1 MNSITTS
8 GLICIKD
15 NLNIEYVLCK
25 LDYIFNDDDTFKYI
39 FTPYYDVIDLLNSD
53 IFQGLPG
60 LELNFKKKE
69 YIRENIQPVF
79 ISERVPSN
87 TREDYYDIL
96 ASLKM
101 DYMNP
106 IEYLIKTKE
115 SYSGDN
121 LYVISYTERET
132 VNLNNIIEKCNSL
145 GIIKIILNNFAK
157 GNKLILNN
165 TEINNSKTFEVLK
178 FIYQKQLNEQ
188 IIKQK
193 KGIEKAK
200 SDKIYKGRKAI
211 KIDMLT
217 FYEQIDL
224 VKKGIITN
232 DDAIKNLKISKS
244 TYYRLKNK
252 VSKTR

>member
-1 MNSITTS
+1 MSRTS
-8 GLICIKD
+8 RIRARFL
-15 NLNIEYVLCK
+15 
-25 LDYIFNDDDTFKYI
+25 
-39 FTPYYDVIDLLNSD
+39 
-53 IFQGLPG
+53 
-60 LELNFKKKE
+60 KKE

-145 GIIKIILNNFAK
+145 GIIKIILNNLAK

-244 TYYRLKNK
+244 TYYRLKNR

>member
-1 MNSITTS
+1 MIRARF
-8 GLICIKD
+8 L
-15 NLNIEYVLCK
+15 
-25 LDYIFNDDDTFKYI
+25 
-39 FTPYYDVIDLLNSD
+39 
-53 IFQGLPG
+53 
-60 LELNFKKKE
+60 KKE

-87 TREDYYDIL
+87 PREDYYDIL

-145 GIIKIILNNFAK
+145 GIIKIILNNLAK

-188 IIKQK
+188 IIKPK

>member
-79 ISERVPSN
+79 IFERVPSN

-145 GIIKIILNNFAK
+145 GIIKIILNNLAK

-178 FIYQKQLNEQ
+178 FIYQQQLNEQ

-193 KGIEKAK
+193 KELKK
-200 SDKIYKGRKAI
+200 LKAI
-211 KIDMLT
+211 K
-217 FYEQIDL
+217 Y
-224 VKKGIITN
+224 
-232 DDAIKNLKISKS
+232 IKAEKQL
-244 TYYRLKNK
+244 RLIC
-252 VSKTR
+252 

>member
-1 MNSITTS
+1 
-8 GLICIKD
+8 
-15 NLNIEYVLCK
+15 
-25 LDYIFNDDDTFKYI
+25 
-39 FTPYYDVIDLLNSD
+39 
-53 IFQGLPG
+53 
-60 LELNFKKKE
+60 
-69 YIRENIQPVF
+69 
-79 ISERVPSN
+79 
-87 TREDYYDIL
+87 
-96 ASLKM
+96 M

-145 GIIKIILNNFAK
+145 GIIKIILNNLAK

-188 IIKQK
+188 I
-193 KGIEKAK
+193 
-200 SDKIYKGRKAI
+200 
-211 KIDMLT
+211 
-217 FYEQIDL
+217 DL
-224 VKKGIITN
+224 IKKGIITN
-232 DDAIKNLKISKS
+232 DDAIKILKISKS

>member
-39 FTPYYDVIDLLNSD
+39 FTPYHDVIDLLNSD

-132 VNLNNIIEKCNSL
+132 VNLNNIIKKCNSL
-145 GIIKIILNNFAK
+145 GIIKIILNNLAK

-178 FIYQKQLNEQ
+178 FIYQQQLNEQ

-193 KGIEKAK
+193 KELKK
-200 SDKIYKGRKAI
+200 LKAI
-211 KIDMLT
+211 K
-217 FYEQIDL
+217 Y
-224 VKKGIITN
+224 
-232 DDAIKNLKISKS
+232 IKAEKQL
-244 TYYRLKNK
+244 RLIC
-252 VSKTR
+252 

>member
-1 MNSITTS
+1 
-8 GLICIKD
+8 
-15 NLNIEYVLCK
+15 
-25 LDYIFNDDDTFKYI
+25 
-39 FTPYYDVIDLLNSD
+39 
-53 IFQGLPG
+53 
-60 LELNFKKKE
+60 
-69 YIRENIQPVF
+69 
-79 ISERVPSN
+79 
-87 TREDYYDIL
+87 
-96 ASLKM
+96 M

-145 GIIKIILNNFAK
+145 GIIKIILNNLAK

-178 FIYQKQLNEQ
+178 FIYQKQLN
-188 IIKQK
+188 
-193 KGIEKAK
+193 
-200 SDKIYKGRKAI
+200 
-211 KIDMLT
+211 
-217 FYEQIDL
+217 EQIDL

>member
-1 MNSITTS
+1 M
-8 GLICIKD
+8 
-15 NLNIEYVLCK
+15 
-25 LDYIFNDDDTFKYI
+25 
-39 FTPYYDVIDLLNSD
+39 
-53 IFQGLPG
+53 Q
-60 LELNFKKKE
+60 KE
-69 YIRENIQPVF
+69 
-79 ISERVPSN
+79 
-87 TREDYYDIL
+87 
-96 ASLKM
+96 
-101 DYMNP
+101 
-106 IEYLIKTKE
+106 
-115 SYSGDN
+115 
-121 LYVISYTERET
+121 
-132 VNLNNIIEKCNSL
+132 
-145 GIIKIILNNFAK
+145 
-157 GNKLILNN
+157 ILNN

-232 DDAIKNLKISKS
+232 DDAIKILKISKS

>member
-1 MNSITTS
+1 MIRARF
-8 GLICIKD
+8 L
-15 NLNIEYVLCK
+15 
-25 LDYIFNDDDTFKYI
+25 
-39 FTPYYDVIDLLNSD
+39 
-53 IFQGLPG
+53 
-60 LELNFKKKE
+60 KKE

-145 GIIKIILNNFAK
+145 GIIKIILNNLAK

-178 FIYQKQLNEQ
+178 FIYQQQLNEQ
-188 IIKQK
+188 IIKK
-193 KGIEKAK
+193 KKK
-200 SDKIYKGRKAI
+200 LKKLKAI
-211 KIDMLT
+211 K
-217 FYEQIDL
+217 Y
-224 VKKGIITN
+224 
-232 DDAIKNLKISKS
+232 IKAEKQL
-244 TYYRLKNK
+244 RLIC
-252 VSKTR
+252 

>member
-1 MNSITTS
+1 
-8 GLICIKD
+8 
-15 NLNIEYVLCK
+15 
-25 LDYIFNDDDTFKYI
+25 
-39 FTPYYDVIDLLNSD
+39 
-53 IFQGLPG
+53 
-60 LELNFKKKE
+60 
-69 YIRENIQPVF
+69 
-79 ISERVPSN
+79 
-87 TREDYYDIL
+87 
-96 ASLKM
+96 M

-145 GIIKIILNNFAK
+145 GIIKIILNNLAK

-178 FIYQKQLNEQ
+178 FIYQQQLNEQ

-244 TYYRLKNK
+244 TYYSLKNK

>member
-1 MNSITTS
+1 
-8 GLICIKD
+8 
-15 NLNIEYVLCK
+15 
-25 LDYIFNDDDTFKYI
+25 
-39 FTPYYDVIDLLNSD
+39 
-53 IFQGLPG
+53 
-60 LELNFKKKE
+60 
-69 YIRENIQPVF
+69 
-79 ISERVPSN
+79 
-87 TREDYYDIL
+87 
-96 ASLKM
+96 M

-145 GIIKIILNNFAK
+145 GIIKIILNNLAK

-165 TEINNSKTFEVLK
+165 TEINNSKTFEVFVNLSIK
-178 FIYQKQLNEQ
+178 SSLTNKLLN
-188 IIKQK
+188 K
-193 KGIEKAK
+193 KKIEKAK